1 MPGCSRLRV
10 RVMLVIVMVALDP
23 AVAVVP
29 VVSKSSLLFEI
40 SLEQVAVTPLKVQLT
55 EEE

>member
-1 MPGCSRLRV
+1 M

-23 AVAVVP
+23 AVAAVP

-40 SLEQVAVTPLKVQLT
+40 SLEQVAVTLLKVQLT